1 MLLCN
6 IASFLCILMSSI
18 VLIVFY
24 LWHHPYYICNHLYD
38 SIVLCYV
45 YKLDCNIVVV
55 QFIITLPFELLCLSK
70 GSLTSLPVE
79 SPTTDL
85 AAALK
90 IIPTE
95 CQVTLT
101 ADVRDTTISSSP
113 RSSCKS

>member
-1 MLLCN
+1 MQYC
-6 IASFLCILMSSI
+6 IILMHFYCSI
-18 VLIVFY
+18 VFE
-24 LWHHPYYICNHLYD
+24 LWHHLYDLCSHLYD

-101 ADVRDTTISSSP
+101 ADVRDTTISSSS